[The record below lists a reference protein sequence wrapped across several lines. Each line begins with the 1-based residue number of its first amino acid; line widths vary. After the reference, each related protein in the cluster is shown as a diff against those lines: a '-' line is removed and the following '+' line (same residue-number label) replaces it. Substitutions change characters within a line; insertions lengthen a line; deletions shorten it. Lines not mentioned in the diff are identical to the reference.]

1 MALVS
6 SMTNGTAE
14 PVSARAENR
23 QQSAELKPAQDRDI
37 GLVIAV
43 KRLTA
48 AKTRLAPEFSAATR
62 EQIVLA
68 MLVDTIDA
76 ASGVTALHSVIVVT
90 PDETAAAAAQR
101 LGAVVLTDPT
111 ADGHPD
117 PLNNALLA
125 AEAMARRHT
134 VNVVA
139 LQGDLPAL
147 QTHELTEAISAARN
161 RPRSFVADRHGTGT
175 SALFS
180 FGVGLDPH
188 FGPDSAE
195 RHRRSGAVELTGAWP
210 GLRCDIDTPDDLIAA
225 RGLGIGSATTQ
236 AISHRK

>member
-1 MALVS
+1 MSTRVQ
-6 SMTNGTAE
+6 
-14 PVSARAENR
+14 NR
-23 QQSAELKPAQDRDI
+23 EQPATLTRAQDHGI

-48 AKTRLAPEFSAATR
+48 AKTRLAPEFSAVTR

-76 ASGVTALHSVIVVT
+76 ASGVTELHSVIVVT
-90 PDETAAAAAQR
+90 PDKTAAAAAQR

-111 ADGHPD
+111 PDGHPD

-125 AEAMARRHT
+125 AEAMVRRHT
-134 VNVVA
+134 VDVVA

-147 QTHELTEAISAARN
+147 QTRELTEAISAARD

-180 FGVGLDPH
+180 FGVGLDPQ

-210 GLRCDIDTPDDLIAA
+210 GLRCDIDTPDDLMAA
-225 RGLGIGSATTQ
+225 RVLGIGSATAQ
-236 AISHRK
+236 AISDRK

>member
-1 MALVS
+1 MAADL
-6 SMTNGTAE
+6 T
-14 PVSARAENR
+14 R
-23 QQSAELKPAQDRDI
+23 AQDRDI

-48 AKTRLAPEFSAATR
+48 AKTRLAPEFSAAIR

-76 ASGVTALHSVIVVT
+76 ASAVTALRSVIVVT
-90 PDETAAAAAQR
+90 PDRTAAAAAQR

-111 ADGHPD
+111 PDGHPD

-125 AEAMARRHT
+125 ADAMARRDT

-147 QTHELTEAISAARN
+147 QTRELTEAISAARD

-210 GLRCDIDTPDDLIAA
+210 GLRCDIDTPDDLIEA
-225 RGLGIGSATTQ
+225 RGLGIGSATAQ